1 MCTTIT
7 IANEDGSFT
16 YGRTMEWGEFDLR
29 SRVSLTPPGVA
40 FTGTTPDG
48 APGMTWT
55 SKIPTMGLDMLGN
68 DRWIAD
74 GINSAGLV
82 VGLLYHPGFATYPD
96 YDPANASRSIAPLDV
111 APYLLTQCT
120 SIAEVREA
128 MADVTVVPVVVDA
141 IGMPPPVHF
150 IVVEPSGHALVI
162 EFAGETRFFDNPL
175 RVMTNAPTFDWH
187 EIHLRNFVN
196 LSATSMPSRELASL
210 DFSPIGVGSGMLG
223 LPGDF
228 TPPSRFVRAVAWSQ
242 TKRTTGDADEGVYE
256 VFRELDNFN
265 VPLGM
270 AEGSDTA
277 PGSASD
283 GGVMRSAT
291 LWTTAYDL
299 TTPTLYFHT
308 QHNRR
313 VRKVQLGRIDFDALD
328 GRITS
333 IALDH
338 DDAQDI
344 EDRTPDLPLTATGSA

>member
-1 MCTTIT
+1 MGRVRYAVSRLADAAGDGIQGDD
-7 IANEDGSFT
+7 ARWSAGDDVDLED
-16 YGRTMEWGEFDLR
+16 
-29 SRVSLTPPGVA
+29 
-40 FTGTTPDG
+40 PDDG
-48 APGMTWT
+48 P
-55 SKIPTMGLDMLGN
+55 LDMLGN

-96 YDPANASRSIAPLDV
+96 YDPANASQSLAPLDV

-128 MADVTVVPVVVDA
+128 MAGVRVVPVVVDA

-150 IVVEPSGHALVI
+150 IVVEPSGQALVI

-270 AEGSDTA
+270 AEGSDS
-277 PGSASD
+277 SAK
-283 GGVMRSAT
+283 RSARGT
-291 LWTTAYDL
+291 PMTQSPTSSSDVTSRFQFHLSTSPSWAHLRRSGKSTTEL
-299 TTPTLYFHT
+299 VP
-308 QHNRR
+308 
-313 VRKVQLGRIDFDALD
+313 
-328 GRITS
+328 
-333 IALDH
+333 
-338 DDAQDI
+338 
-344 EDRTPDLPLTATGSA
+344 